1 MSSGEAWLIAII
13 GGALAGIITAAVL
26 AIFSKQVRVKLW
38 MPIGR
43 ALSWPLTLRV
53 TTTRSVRAQTEELE
67 KAQKRNEG
75 SNRFYA
81 DLCDALGIVVLSGDK
96 QVLDRIDQLRAVS
109 SIADQRAATAEA
121 HAAEQVAATQALAV
135 DEAARVSKVHQREL
149 HSAIASARAEG
160 RQQAIRILKEQRERS
175 PLLRPTWRVVYLED
189 DRFLLNNTQSGVE
202 ISEVSIAAPLGDF
215 EFIGDTQ
222 WPGPHGGVQQFR
234 GRRMRNGRSFGVKF
248 AVRYRD
254 VDGEWQAGEAWID
267 KEPRQA
273 VVLS

>member
-26 AIFSKQVRVKLW
+26 AIFSKRVRVRLW

-43 ALSWPLTLRV
+43 ALRWPLTLRV
-53 TTTRSVRAQTEELE
+53 TTTRRMRARAEELE
-67 KAQKRNEG
+67 RAQKQNER

-81 DLCDALGIVVLSGDK
+81 DLCEALGIVVLSGDK
-96 QVLDRIDQLRAVS
+96 QLLERIAQLRGAS
-109 SIADQRAATAEA
+109 SSADQRAAAAVA
-121 HAAEQVAATQALAV
+121 HAAEQIAATQALAV
-135 DEAARVSKVHQREL
+135 DEADRVSKAHQREL
-149 HSAIASARAEG
+149 QSAIASARAEG
-160 RQQAIRILKEQRERS
+160 RQQAIGILKEQRERS

-202 ISEVSIAAPLGDF
+202 ISDVSIAAPLGDF

-222 WPGPHGGVQQFR
+222 WPGPYSGVQQFR

-248 AVRYRD
+248 AIRYRD
-254 VDGEWQAGEAWID
+254 ADGEWRAGEAWID

-273 VVLS
+273 VVL